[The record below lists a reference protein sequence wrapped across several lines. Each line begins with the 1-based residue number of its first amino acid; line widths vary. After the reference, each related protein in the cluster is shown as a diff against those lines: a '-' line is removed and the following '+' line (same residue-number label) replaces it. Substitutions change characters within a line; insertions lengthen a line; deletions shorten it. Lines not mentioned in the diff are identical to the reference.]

1 MARCKACGSELV
13 KKKTKTGEVILY
25 CESCKKGYRMP
36 VAKPVVEEEEEE
48 VVAPKVAPKAAPIV
62 KVEEAPKCKICGTE
76 LVERKAKS
84 GEMVLFCSTC
94 KKAFRKP
101 APDPVVPEPEEEDEE
116 EEEEEKEVVKLDETP
131 KCKICGSELVER
143 KTKSGEEVLYCKNC
157 KKGFKKPAPVIP
169 EPPVEE
175 EEEEEEEEVV
185 APIPVVEEPVV
196 VAPVQEEEEI
206 VEEEEEV
213 VAPAPVVEKAP
224 IVEPVV
230 KTEAP
235 APAAIDSKELAD
247 IAKSLSEINKTLK
260 AMLTILNK

>member
-25 CESCKKGYRMP
+25 CESCKKGYRIP
-36 VAKPVVEEEEEE
+36 AAKPAFEEEEEE
-48 VVAPKVAPKAAPIV
+48 VEAPKIAPKAAPVV
-62 KVEEAPKCKICGTE
+62 KVNETPKCKICGTE

-84 GEMVLFCSTC
+84 GEMVLFCSNC

-101 APDPVVPEPEEEDEE
+101 VPAPVIPEPPVEE
-116 EEEEEKEVVKLDETP
+116 EEEEEETVKLDETP
-131 KCKICGSELVER
+131 KCKICGTPLVEK
-143 KTKSGEEVLYCKNC
+143 KTKSGEVCLYCTNC
-157 KKGFKKPAPVIP
+157 KKGFKKPVPVIP

-196 VAPVQEEEEI
+196 VAPVQEEDEI
-206 VEEEEEV
+206 IEEEEEV
-213 VAPAPVVEKAP
+213 VAPAPVETKP
-224 IVEPVV
+224 FIEPVI
-230 KTEAP
+230 KTEVP
-235 APAAIDSKELAD
+235 STVDSKELAD